1 MGIGVTVFI
10 LFMFVALPSTLE
22 HSIDQWERLGG
33 GGNSEEGL
41 RAKFVEHPSYKAMYD
56 RFPDAKEDF
65 SYNKR
70 GGGHMMV
77 GVMNFEANSQ
87 LILDLSYN
95 DYEDDVYAHAY
106 CNTESNDN
114 NMHVD
119 ELFVEDFIRNTG
131 CLELTD
137 NDDDDDD
144 DDKPAET
151 QGAVTV
157 LLPHT

>member
-1 MGIGVTVFI
+1 
-10 LFMFVALPSTLE
+10 
-22 HSIDQWERLGG
+22 
-33 GGNSEEGL
+33 
-41 RAKFVEHPSYKAMYD
+41 
-56 RFPDAKEDF
+56 
-65 SYNKR
+65 
-70 GGGHMMV
+70 MMV
-77 GVMNFEANSQ
+77 GVMNFETNSQ

-119 ELFVEDFIRNTG
+119 ELFVEDFIRNTD

-144 DDKPAET
+144 DKPAET
-151 QGAVTV
+151 
-157 LLPHT
+157 